1 MAKKKDE
8 SAQTTQVT
16 VSRLRKIHEDTYTP
30 TTTIDWNGVQI
41 VVKKQLSLGE
51 MVGFVKG
58 VVDVCFNAETG
69 AYYPEVKYHAIK
81 MMVLQ
86 NYANFNMPKK
96 AAEQFTLVNQTEAF
110 ELVRQNIDQEQFMQ
124 IIDAI
129 NMRIEFAKTQYTK
142 QTSGSGATLS
152 DVLEQITTALEGL
165 DEDTVKA
172 FATAFAGDE
181 PPIVPQDEP
190 EQQDQQNDDLP
201 NLVLVDE
208 LTK

>member
-1 MAKKKDE
+1 MVKRPKT
-8 SAQTTQVT
+8 SVQTTQVT
-16 VSRLRKIHEDTYTP
+16 VNQLRKIHADTYKP
-30 TTTIDWNGVQI
+30 TKTIDWNGVTI
-41 VVKKQLSLGE
+41 TVKKQLSLGE
-51 MVGFVKG
+51 MIGFVKG
-58 VVDVCFNAETG
+58 VVDVCFDANTG
-69 AYYPEVKYHAIK
+69 AYFPEVKYHAIK

-96 AAEQFTLVNQTEAF
+96 ATEQFTLVNQTEAF

-142 QTSGSGATLS
+142 PAGGSGATLS

-172 FATAFAGDE
+172 FSTAFAGE
-181 PPIVPQDEP
+181 EAPVAETSV
-190 EQQDQQNDDLP
+190 EESKDDLP